1 MRDEGRRV
9 SLKEAKARIDELY
22 LFTKSAGMS
31 EKWLKKFVLSRINIL
46 SLRDRLAEIQ
56 GDINV
61 AASEKAI

>member
-22 LFTKSAGMS
+22 LFTKSIGMS

>member
-1 MRDEGRRV
+1 
-9 SLKEAKARIDELY
+9 
-22 LFTKSAGMS
+22 MS